1 MPAPPAPARLIG
13 LDWGTSSLRAYLFD
27 GRGHVL
33 AQRRAAQG
41 ILSVAPGGFRE
52 TFHAICHGW
61 LDDATL
67 PVIACGMVGSRQGWQ
82 EAPYAAAPAGFAALS
97 RQLLRIDAAAGRPF
111 AIVPGVSLLRAD
123 GTHDVM
129 RGEETQVF
137 GALEADAARA
147 PAQATDWV
155 LPGTHSKW
163 VQVRAGEIVAFRTYL
178 TGELYAVLSE
188 HSILGRLFARG
199 AGPDAAQASHGSE
212 ASAASHGAQ
221 APDAA
226 DVSDAFRDGVARAA
240 ADPAGLS
247 ALLFS
252 VRAEGL
258 FGRYDAQAL
267 PDYLSGLLIGAE
279 IAHARPV
286 RAGGQDGG
294 AVRVI
299 GTDGLAVRY
308 RAALA
313 ALGLAACDTV
323 AEPAAAGLFQIAR
336 TAGLMRDDS
345 PSALRKGHAD
355 G

>member
-1 MPAPPAPARLIG
+1 MTPAVRWRCGILGAMPAPPAPARLIG

-33 AQRRAAQG
+33 AQRRTAQG
-41 ILSVAPGGFRE
+41 ILSVAAGGFRD

-137 GALEADAARA
+137 GALDADAARA

-163 VQVRAGEIVAFRTYL
+163 VQVRADEIVAFRTYL

-199 AGPDAAQASHGSE
+199 AGPDAAD
-212 ASAASHGAQ
+212 
-221 APDAA
+221 P
-226 DVSDAFRDGVARAA
+226 SDAFRDGVARAA

-323 AEPAAAGLFQIAR
+323 AEPAAAGLFRIAQ
-336 TAGLMRDDS
+336 TAGLMHEDGPS
-345 PSALRKGHAD
+345 PLPKGQAD